1 MSDDVRN
8 EIASVAQ
15 ALRRRLEQERA
26 LGSGDLLASGVA
38 KARRSGVA
46 AAKPAPAGRKPMKT
60 IADKI
65 AERMAASAPVADRVA
80 ERVAAAPAE
89 TVAMAP
95 AEPEVFSEPVPS
107 ETPGHAFTLSA
118 PAPQAPRVPKRAAA
132 RDTVAETAPSAFDEL
147 PPFTD
152 DLVPSALAGGRDHL
166 AAQSLPVLRA
176 VSQEARECQK
186 CGLCTTRTNAVPGVG
201 SAASG
206 IVFVGEAPGADED
219 ARGEPFV
226 GRAGELLTKMIAA
239 MDEKQLIP
247 GVKLSRETVYIANVL
262 KCRPPENRNPLP
274 HEIDSCS
281 PYLVRQLEALRPRII
296 CCLGKFAAELLLQI
310 KGSVGGMRGKTYR
323 WRGAKLI
330 VTYHPA
336 YLLRSPSAK
345 RPVWDD
351 LQRLAQEYLT
361 D

>member
-1 MSDDVRN
+1 V
-8 EIASVAQ
+8 
-15 ALRRRLEQERA
+15 
-26 LGSGDLLASGVA
+26 
-38 KARRSGVA
+38 
-46 AAKPAPAGRKPMKT
+46 T
-60 IADKI
+60 
-65 AERMAASAPVADRVA
+65 
-80 ERVAAAPAE
+80 
-89 TVAMAP
+89 T
-95 AEPEVFSEPVPS
+95 
-107 ETPGHAFTLSA
+107 
-118 PAPQAPRVPKRAAA
+118 RVPKRAAN
-132 RDTVAETAPSAFDEL
+132 RDAPAEELPHIEL

-152 DLVPSALAGGRDHL
+152 DLYPSALAGGRDAL
-166 AAQSLPVLRA
+166 ATIALPVLDIVA
-176 VSQEARECQK
+176 AEARACTK

-201 SAASG
+201 SARSG

-239 MDEKQLIP
+239 MDEKKLIP

-281 PYLVRQLEALRPRII
+281 PYLLRQLEALQPRII
-296 CCLGKFAAELLLQI
+296 CCLGKFAAELLLQL
-310 KGSVGGMRGKTYR
+310 KGTVTSMRGKTYR
-323 WRGAKLI
+323 WRGAKLV

-336 YLLRSPSAK
+336 TCCEARVPSV
-345 RPVWDD
+345 PVWDD

>member
-1 MSDDVRN
+1 MSDDVRR
-8 EIASVAQ
+8 EAADVAR
-15 ALRRRLEQERA
+15 AVRRKLERERS
-26 LGSGDLLASGVA
+26 LGTGELLAAGVA
-38 KARRSGVA
+38 KARRGGIA
-46 AAKPAPAGRKPMKT
+46 EAPAPAP
-60 IADKI
+60 AP
-65 AERMAASAPVADRVA
+65 ASAPAVARPARAVSPAIGPDVPGA
-80 ERVAAAPAE
+80 DDTFSLTPPPPTEPHAAKRSTRTTA
-89 TVAMAP
+89 VV
-95 AEPEVFSEPVPS
+95 EPEPEEVDLPS
-107 ETPGHAFTLSA
+107 
-118 PAPQAPRVPKRAAA
+118 
-132 RDTVAETAPSAFDEL
+132 
-147 PPFTD
+147 FTD
-152 DLVPSALAGGRDHL
+152 DLYPSALDGGRDQLVVL
-166 AAQSLPVLRA
+166 AEPVLQQVA
-176 VSQEARECQK
+176 TEARACTK

-201 SAASG
+201 SARTG

-219 ARGEPFV
+219 RLGEPFV

-239 MDEKQLIP
+239 MDEKKLVP

-281 PYLVRQLEALRPRII
+281 PYLMRQLEALQPRVI

-310 KGSVGGMRGKTYR
+310 KGTISGMRGKTYR

-336 YLLRSPSAK
+336 YCLRSPSAK
-345 RPVWDD
+345 RPVWED

>member
-8 EIASVAQ
+8 EAADIAR
-15 ALRRRLEQERA
+15 ALRRRIERERA
-26 LGSGDLLASGVA
+26 LGTGELLAAGVA
-38 KARRSGVA
+38 KARREGVA
-46 AAKPAPAGRKPMKT
+46 EVAPP
-60 IADKI
+60 
-65 AERMAASAPVADRVA
+65 PVATRTAV
-80 ERVAAAPAE
+80 P
-89 TVAMAP
+89 TI
-95 AEPEVFSEPVPS
+95 EPEAVAGDDVFSLTPPPAIEP
-107 ETPGHAFTLSA
+107 
-118 PAPQAPRVPKRAAA
+118 PAAKRAA
-132 RDTVAETAPSAFDEL
+132 RKTVVEPEPGEIDLPS
-147 PPFTD
+147 FTD
-152 DLVPSALAGGRDHL
+152 DLYPSALDGGRDQLVVL
-166 AAQSLPVLRA
+166 AEPVLKA
-176 VSQEARECQK
+176 VADEARACKK

-201 SAASG
+201 SARTG

-239 MDEKQLIP
+239 MDEKKLVP

-274 HEIDSCS
+274 HEIEACS
-281 PYLVRQLEALRPRII
+281 PYLMRQLEALQPRVI
-296 CCLGKFAAELLLQI
+296 CCLGKFAAELLLQL
-310 KGSVGGMRGKTYR
+310 KGTISSMRGKTYR

-336 YLLRSPSAK
+336 YCLRSPSAK

>member
-1 MSDDVRN
+1 MSDELRQEAASLARAVRRKV
-8 EIASVAQ
+8 E
-15 ALRRRLEQERA
+15 RERA
-26 LGSGDLLASGVA
+26 LGGGELLASGVA
-38 KARRSGVA
+38 RARGTERSLGGVA
-46 AAKPAPAGRKPMKT
+46 TQAESPPAPRAM
-60 IADKI
+60 IATP
-65 AERMAASAPVADRVA
+65 APIEPVL
-80 ERVAAAPAE
+80 APAA
-89 TVAMAP
+89 TSP
-95 AEPEVFSEPVPS
+95 A
-107 ETPGHAFTLSA
+107 GFTLTPPEA
-118 PAPQAPRVPKRAAA
+118 TPRVPKRAAN
-132 RDTVAETAPSAFDEL
+132 RDVAAEEQPLIEL

-152 DLVPSALAGGRDHL
+152 DLYPSALTGGRDAL
-166 AAQSLPVLRA
+166 ATAALPVLGIVA
-176 VSQEARECQK
+176 AEARACTK

-201 SAASG
+201 SARSG

-281 PYLVRQLEALRPRII
+281 PYLLRQLEALQPRII
-296 CCLGKFAAELLLQI
+296 CCLGKFAAELLLQL
-310 KGSVGGMRGKTYR
+310 KGTVTSMRGKTYR
-323 WRGAKLI
+323 WRGAKLV

>member
-8 EIASVAQ
+8 EAADIARS
-15 ALRRRLEQERA
+15 LRRKVERERS
-26 LGSGDLLASGVA
+26 LGTGELLAAVVA
-38 KARRSGVA
+38 KARRNGVA
-46 AAKPAPAGRKPMKT
+46 EAPPAA
-60 IADKI
+60 
-65 AERMAASAPVADRVA
+65 AERAVAF
-80 ERVAAAPAE
+80 VAAAP
-89 TVAMAP
+89 
-95 AEPEVFSEPVPS
+95 
-107 ETPGHAFTLSA
+107 
-118 PAPQAPRVPKRAAA
+118 RAAA
-132 RDTVAETAPSAFDEL
+132 PVIDAPSVGDAFALTPPPAAAPQVAKRGAKSAVVAADAEAIDL
-147 PPFTD
+147 PAFTD
-152 DLVPSALAGGRDHL
+152 DLYPSALDGGRDQL
-166 AAQSLPVLRA
+166 VVLSEPVLEA
-176 VSQEARECQK
+176 VATEARACKQ

-201 SAASG
+201 SARTG

-239 MDEKQLIP
+239 MDEKRLIP

-274 HEIDSCS
+274 HEIDACS
-281 PYLVRQLEALRPRII
+281 PYLMRQLEALQPRII
-296 CCLGKFAAELLLQI
+296 CCLGKFAAELLLQL
-310 KGSVGGMRGKTYR
+310 KGTISSMRGRTYR

-336 YLLRSPSAK
+336 YCLRSPSAK
-345 RPVWDD
+345 RPVWED

>member
-1 MSDDVRN
+1 MSDDIRR
-8 EIASVAQ
+8 EAADVAR
-15 ALRRRLEQERA
+15 ALRRKLEREHA
-26 LGSGDLLASGVA
+26 LGTGELLATGVA
-38 KARRSGVA
+38 KAGKRARGAMAGVSADRGAEAPA
-46 AAKPAPAGRKPMKT
+46 AATRVTAAAT
-60 IADKI
+60 AAAD
-65 AERMAASAPVADRVA
+65 MTRVA
-80 ERVAAAPAE
+80 PDTDTFALTPPPAESHGRRRGAEKAAAAIETDVLDLPA
-89 TVAMAP
+89 
-95 AEPEVFSEPVPS
+95 
-107 ETPGHAFTLSA
+107 
-118 PAPQAPRVPKRAAA
+118 
-132 RDTVAETAPSAFDEL
+132 
-147 PPFTD
+147 FTD
-152 DLVPSALAGGRDHL
+152 DLYPSALAGGRDQL
-166 AAQSLPVLRA
+166 VVLSEPVLDQVA
-176 VSQEARECQK
+176 AEARACTK
-186 CGLCTTRTNAVPGVG
+186 CGLCSTRTNAVPGVG
-201 SAASG
+201 SARTG

-274 HEIDSCS
+274 HEIESCS
-281 PYLVRQLEALRPRII
+281 PYLMRQLEALQPRVI

-310 KGSVGGMRGKTYR
+310 KGTIGGMRGKTYR

-336 YLLRSPSAK
+336 YCLRSPSAK
-345 RPVWDD
+345 RPVWED